1 MSIMREL
8 REEFGLQSDRVQT
21 KQYAAR
27 DQMFQQSAIYTIRY
41 RTSKGTEEEVLKER
55 WGVFLAKIEIITND
69 NDTEDSEDVANKQAN
84 MFSEYFQ
91 NCSKT

>member
-1 MSIMREL
+1 MNSVKSLASNLIVFRQSI
-8 REEFGLQSDRVQT
+8 T
-21 KQYAAR
+21 
-27 DQMFQQSAIYTIRY
+27 QQEIRCSSKSAIYTIRY

-55 WGVFLAKIEIITND
+55 WGVFLAKMEIITND